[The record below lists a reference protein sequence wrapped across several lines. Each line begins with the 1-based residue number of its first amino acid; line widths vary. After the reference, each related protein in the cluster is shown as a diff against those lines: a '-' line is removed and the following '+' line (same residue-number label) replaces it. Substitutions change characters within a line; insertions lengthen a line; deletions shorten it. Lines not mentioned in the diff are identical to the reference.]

1 MKRKAAAA
9 AWVILC
15 FGFFMVFRT
24 KGTEPVGILFPGAI
38 LLYTVSG
45 CLAVCAGGRSSR
57 FQQTL
62 PGSDRALF
70 FILWGIL
77 LLAWLPAYLALFPGT
92 FGYDVPEQMQQFFG
106 EMPLTAHHPVLHTW
120 LVAFSFRRE
129 ICFFT
134 AIRPDL
140 RYFRCCRG

>member
-1 MKRKAAAA
+1 MVKRKAAAA

-24 KGTEPVGILFPGAI
+24 KGMEPVGILFPGAI

-92 FGYDVPEQMQQFFG
+92 FGYDVPDDGCRQHC
-106 EMPLTAHHPVLHTW
+106 L
-120 LVAFSFRRE
+120 FSSVSKAERDSSVSFAGRTGGMRVE
-129 ICFFT
+129 SDSSDFK
-134 AIRPDL
+134 L
-140 RYFRCCRG
+140 